1 MSPNRWQETL
11 HHDGSAQYVTPGSH
25 PIGSTVTIRLRAG
38 RDAPLEQVYLRT
50 APDGEEDATLMQRE
64 PGDGPACWWRAEL
77 RLIMPRT
84 EYRFYLVTAEGTW
97 WYSAA
102 GLTRHNVPDATD
114 FKLLAGVQ
122 TPEWV
127 RDSVFYQ
134 IFPDTFWDG
143 DPSNNVRSGERL
155 CYGRPVI
162 ARRWDELPLGRG
174 QGHGVEFFGGDL
186 AGIVQRLDYLQD
198 LGVTALYLNPIFT
211 SPSNHRYDIA
221 DFTAVDPHLGGD
233 EALIALRQ
241 ALDARGMR
249 LVLDITPNHCS
260 MIHPWFVAAQ
270 ADPAAPTAEYF
281 TFHEHPAKYEA
292 WMGVRS
298 LPKLDYRSAALREEM
313 YAGQGAIL
321 RRWLRPPF
329 RIDGWRLDVANMMG
343 RLGASLLT
351 HKVGRGIRR
360 AVKEENP
367 DAYLL
372 GEHYF
377 DGTPYL
383 QGDELDA
390 SMNYQ
395 GFAFPLLAWLSGF
408 DLTGA
413 PFGGWVSRPPLPTE
427 ALAAQWRAYLAAIP
441 WAIALQQFN
450 LLGTHDT
457 PRVATLLGDDEAR
470 IRAAATLLMTFPG
483 VPSIYYGDEIGLSGD
498 GDPDNR
504 RPMIWD
510 EARWNHARRAL
521 FQRLIALRRGSPALR
536 EGGFQVLHAAG
547 DTLAFLR
554 EASDER
560 LIVVARR
567 GDDGLREVP
576 VAAAA
581 LRDGTRLRELLG
593 GGEATVIGGTLPL
606 AGLDGAGAQ
615 VWRVVG

>member
-1 MSPNRWQETL
+1 MFLTRWQETL
-11 HHDGSAQYVTPGSH
+11 HHDGSARYVTPGSH
-25 PIGSTVTIRLRAG
+25 PIGSTVTVRLRTG
-38 RDAPLEQVYLRT
+38 RATPLEQVYLRS
-50 APDGEEDATLMQRE
+50 APDGEEDATPMQRE

-77 RLIMPRT
+77 RLTTPRT
-84 EYRFYLVTAEGTW
+84 DYRFYLVTAEGTW

-102 GLTRHNVPDATD
+102 GLTRHNVTDATD
-114 FKLLAGVQ
+114 FKLLAGAQ
-122 TPEWV
+122 TPGWV
-127 RDSVFYQ
+127 RDSIFYQ
-134 IFPDTFWDG
+134 IFPDTFCDG
-143 DPSNNVRSGERL
+143 DPSNNVRSGEWL
-155 CYGRPVI
+155 CYGRPVV
-162 ARRWDELPLGRG
+162 ARGWDDLPLGRG

-186 AGIVQRLDYLQD
+186 AGIAQRLDYLQN

-281 TFHEHPAKYEA
+281 IFDEHPARYVS

-298 LPKLDYRSAALREEM
+298 LPKLNYRSAALREVM
-313 YAGQGAIL
+313 YAGQDAIL

-343 RLGASLLT
+343 RFGSTLLT
-351 HKVGRGIRR
+351 HKIGRGIRR

-413 PFGGWVSRPPLPTE
+413 PFGGWTRRPPLPTE
-427 ALAAQWRAYLAAIP
+427 ALAAQWRAYLAALP
-441 WAIALQQFN
+441 WDIALQQFN

-457 PRVATLLGDDEAR
+457 PRVTTLLDGDEAR
-470 IRAAATLLMTFPG
+470 LRVAATLLMTFPG
-483 VPSIYYGDEIGLSGD
+483 VPSIYYGDEIGLSGG

-510 EARWNHARRAL
+510 EARWNTARRTL

-547 DTLAFLR
+547 DTIAFLR
-554 EASDER
+554 EAADER

-567 GDDGLREVP
+567 ADDGLRAVP
-576 VAAAA
+576 VGAAA
-581 LRDGTRLRELLG
+581 LPDGARLRELLD
-593 GGEATVIGGTLPL
+593 GGEATVTGDLLPL

-615 VWRVVG
+615 VWRVVE